1 MKSYKKQKPKKK
13 PKQRG
18 GNIPI
23 SMLYPLILL
32 ISLGGIY
39 IISKLLYS
47 EPTVDHPLSSEENN
61 EIVRKTFEEIA
72 SKQMID
78 NSITNNDGSFV
89 VDGSFNKGFSDDR
102 NNLTQ
107 RRADL
112 DIPIVKEPDWSGDL
126 SEINNPWYVAPK
138 EPEEQE
144 ESDWSKDLSAKNNAW
159 YVDPVYTAALKRR
172 RRFR

>member
-1 MKSYKKQKPKKK
+1 MKSYKKQKPKKT

-47 EPTVDHPLSSEENN
+47 EPTKKKPLSPEENN
-61 EIVRKTFEEIA
+61 EIVRKMFQGIA
-72 SKQMID
+72 SKNMID
-78 NSITNNDGSFV
+78 NSITNNDESFV
-89 VDGSFNKGFSDDR
+89 IDGSFNKGFSDDR

-112 DIPIVKEPDWSGDL
+112 DIPIVKKPDWSGDL
-126 SEINNPWYVAPK
+126 SAENNPWYVAPE
-138 EPEEQE
+138 EPE
-144 ESDWSKDLSAKNNAW
+144 ESDWSGDLSAKNNAL
-159 YVDPVYTAALKRR
+159 YVDPVYAAAITRR